1 MPKYSLQE
9 KYYITLAHPDLE
21 LENVEFGVGSC
32 SGRRDGKAEPNMYF
46 TEKGLEAY
54 RAAKRC
60 TGFTMYLHFKDLGPT
75 FRQKF
80 IQFPQEIGFFR
91 LDEPSQDVVEDH
103 RFVRVSDEIEY
114 RIADKDG
121 RFTVELWFVMGE
133 DNEMKID
140 IPPFKPGIRFVIRN
154 MEIANQFVT
163 EKLSLAGIITGGDS
177 QAKCDIRSARY
188 DFCEQ
193 ENTDWFDRILPFLK
207 LK

>member
-46 TEKGLEAY
+46 SKKGLEAY

-60 TGFTMYLHFKDLGPT
+60 TGFTMHLHFKDLGPT

-91 LDEPSQDVVEDH
+91 LDESSQDVVEDH

-133 DNEMKID
+133 DNEMKIS
-140 IPPFKPGIRFVIRN
+140 IPPFKPGIQFVIRN
-154 MEIANQFVT
+154 MEIANQFVKEKFWLVGSIT
-163 EKLSLAGIITGGDS
+163 ENESHV
-177 QAKCDIRSARY
+177 RSETRAARY
-188 DFCEQ
+188 DFREQ
-193 ENTDWFDRILPFLK
+193 DDADWFDQLLPLLK
-207 LK
+207 